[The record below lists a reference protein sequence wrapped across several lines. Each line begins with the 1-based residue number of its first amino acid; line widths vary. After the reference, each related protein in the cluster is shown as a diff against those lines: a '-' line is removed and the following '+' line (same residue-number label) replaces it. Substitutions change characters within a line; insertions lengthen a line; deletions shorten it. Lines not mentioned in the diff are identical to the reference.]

1 MYTIDSYGNKVSF
14 PENTGK
20 STADQG
26 AIFAMI
32 TGRTTHRTSNN
43 ERVSHTRDQFSVIS
57 DGVVIFRRSHYNDC
71 IDYCM
76 HYGLSYADCTR

>member
-1 MYTIDSYGNKVSF
+1 MYTTDTYGNKVII

-26 AIFAMI
+26 TLFAMI
-32 TGRTTHRTSNN
+32 IGRTTHHTSNN
-43 ERVSHTRDQFSVIS
+43 ERVSHTQDQFSVIS
-57 DGVVIFRRSHYNDC
+57 DGVTVFRRSHYNEC

-76 HYGLSYADCTR
+76 RYGLSYVDCT